1 MYLGAVIGESISLPA
16 GVLQEGSSVSYG
28 DIGMV
33 RISLITSFGHTF
45 FPLLAIEVY
54 AMWLWYS

>member
-33 RISLITSFGHTF
+33 RISLISSFGHTF

-54 AMWLWYS
+54 AM